1 MNLNVSKGHAGVQ
14 LLFLSYFY
22 LKQLLIITIL
32 RKRKLRLV
40 KWSEDFIL
48 LMGFYQFLSLNIFN
62 HRWNFSWLNIHQNS
76 STTKENNDEN
86 EGS

>member
-32 RKRKLRLV
+32 RKRKIRLV
-40 KWSEDFIL
+40 RWSEDFIL

-62 HRWNFSWLNIHQNS
+62 QGGTFR
-76 STTKENNDEN
+76 D
-86 EGS
+86 